1 MKEKDNLKDIEIKVS
16 NLIKQLDLWNYEY
29 YALANP
35 SVEDSVFDKT
45 MQELIGL
52 EKTYPQFKTS
62 SSPSLR
68 VGGYV
73 SDKFNKIKHTLPMLS
88 LGNAF
93 DNYEINKFCND
104 VYKEANDEVNFVVE
118 PKIDGLSISLIYE
131 NSKLTKAVTRGD
143 GTVGEDVTTNVLT
156 IKNIPLYI
164 SDQYKH
170 MQIEIR
176 GEIYIS
182 NEDFNELNKDLVKP
196 FSNPRNAAA
205 GSIRNLD
212 SGITA
217 SRNLKSFFYYIPN
230 AKQMGLQTQFE
241 CIEWLK
247 KNNFSVSSLITCV
260 PDSEA
265 VINQVEHI
273 TMIRNELPFEIDG
286 IVIKLNQI
294 KYYDNLGS
302 TSKFPKWAIAYK
314 FPANI
319 VSSKLLSIES
329 TVGRT
334 GKIGYIAHIEPISL
348 DGSII
353 QAASLHNY
361 DFIKKKNIK
370 INAYIKLCKAGD
382 VIPYVLDVDNEKVV
396 DDAYIYPIPTNCPS
410 CGMQLVT
417 SDELVDQFCRNPN
430 CEEKILRQIEYF
442 VSRDIMNIEGMSYS
456 VIEKLYKIKV
466 IKNEWDLFELHNYH
480 DEIITAD
487 INLKQ
492 KSFNNFIRAIDK
504 AKNNSLE
511 RIIAALTIKGIGYN
525 TSKLLAKKY
534 KTIDNLVSIT
544 YENLMEN
551 KVVGDKAAIEI
562 TTFFSNPTN
571 IELINRIKSLGIN
584 TSYLTEELDNK
595 DRMLEVAQQ
604 PENLK
609 YHNSVFVIS
618 GSFSISRNLIVTILE
633 DIYNCKITN
642 TVTKKTNFLL
652 LGVDGGSKE
661 KKAQDLKIPIISN
674 EFWN

>member
-1 MKEKDNLKDIEIKVS
+1 MNEKDNLKEIEKRINK
-16 NLIKQLDLWNYEY
+16 LINQLDLWNYEY

-35 SVEDSVFDKT
+35 GVEDSVFDKT
-45 MQELIGL
+45 MQELILL
-52 EKTYPQFKTS
+52 ETTYPQFKTNT
-62 SSPSLR
+62 SPSLR
-68 VGGYV
+68 VGGYI
-73 SDKFNKIKHTLPMLS
+73 SDKFKKIKHTIPMLS

-104 VYKEANDEVNFVVE
+104 VYKESSDEVNFVVE

-143 GTVGEDVTTNVLT
+143 GAVGEDVTTNVLT

-164 SDQYKH
+164 SEQYKH

-182 NEDFNELNKDLVKP
+182 NEDFMELNKGLAKP
-196 FSNPRNAAA
+196 FANPRNAAA

-212 SGITA
+212 STITA

-247 KNNFSVSSLITCV
+247 KNNFSVSDLITCV
-260 PDSEA
+260 PDCEA
-265 VINQVEHI
+265 IINQIEHI
-273 TMIRNELPFEIDG
+273 TMIRNELPFDIDG

-319 VSSKLLSIES
+319 ASSKLLSIEP

-370 INAYIKLCKAGD
+370 INAYIKLYKAGD
-382 VIPYVLDVDNEKVV
+382 VIPYVLDVDNQKIV
-396 DDAYIYPIPTNCPS
+396 DDAYTYPFPTSCPS
-410 CGMQLVT
+410 CGSQLV
-417 SDELVDQFCRNPN
+417 SSVELVDQFCKNPN

-456 VIEKLYKIKV
+456 IIEKLHKIKV
-466 IKNEWDLFELHNYH
+466 IKNEWDLFELYKYHN
-480 DEIITAD
+480 EIITSD
-487 INLKQ
+487 INVRQ
-492 KSFNNFIRAIDK
+492 KSFDNFIRSVEK

-511 RIIAALTIKGIGYN
+511 RIVAALTIKGVGYN

-534 KTIDNLVSIT
+534 KTIDNLLSVT

-551 KVVGDKAAIEI
+551 KVVGDKTAIEI
-562 TTFFSNPTN
+562 VAFFTNPKN
-571 IELINRIKSLGIN
+571 IELVNRIKSLGIN
-584 TSYLTEELDNK
+584 TNYLTEELNNK
-595 DRMLEVAQQ
+595 NHMLEVAQKS
-604 PENLK
+604 ENLK
-609 YHNSVFVIS
+609 YHNSSFVIS

-652 LGVDGGSKE
+652 LGADGGSKE
-661 KKAQDLKIPIISN
+661 KKAQDLKVPIISY